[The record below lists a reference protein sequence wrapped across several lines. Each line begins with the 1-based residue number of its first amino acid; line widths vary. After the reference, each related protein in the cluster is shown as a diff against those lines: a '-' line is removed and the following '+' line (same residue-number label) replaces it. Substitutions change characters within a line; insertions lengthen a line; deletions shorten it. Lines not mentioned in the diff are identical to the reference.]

1 MGRKNSGFTLV
12 ELLVVIA
19 FLAIIAVIIINALR
33 SSLWKGNDAK
43 RKADLD
49 RIKIAL
55 EEYEKD
61 HNCYPPVGS
70 MKLCGTDATI
80 AIHPYLSNVPCD
92 PITHAAYYYEPD
104 PNAPVCV
111 DWYRMYAILQYTADS
126 AAISG
131 IGYNSLYNYYIRS
144 PNAPPIA
151 TPPGPTSSPPSSS
164 PPLSNYW
171 GCISGSCQPVP
182 LDANGNPTCSPVFD
196 NPQCN
201 GNDCSAPNAP
211 ACFTKQ
217 QRERL

>member
-70 MKLCGTDATI
+70 MKLAGRTQPSRF
-80 AIHPYLSNVPCD
+80 IH
-92 PITHAAYYYEPD
+92 I
-104 PNAPVCV
+104 
-111 DWYRMYAILQYTADS
+111 
-126 AAISG
+126 
-131 IGYNSLYNYYIRS
+131 
-144 PNAPPIA
+144 
-151 TPPGPTSSPPSSS
+151 
-164 PPLSNYW
+164 
-171 GCISGSCQPVP
+171 
-182 LDANGNPTCSPVFD
+182 
-196 NPQCN
+196 
-201 GNDCSAPNAP
+201 
-211 ACFTKQ
+211 
-217 QRERL
+217 